1 MADDDRFSDAYH
13 TCYVLS
19 GLSSAQHKWTLTGAR
34 PDAAVLETDQ
44 WVVTPHTEG
53 EQIFNEDDR
62 ICTTHPVYAIPQH
75 KVQAILDYFTSKTG
89 F

>member
-1 MADDDRFSDAYH
+1 
-13 TCYVLS
+13 VLS

-34 PDAAVLETDQ
+34 PDANVLGTDQ
-44 WVVTPHTEG
+44 WIVAPHTEG

-62 ICTTHPVYAIPQH
+62 VCTTHPVYAIPQH
-75 KVQAILDYFTSKTG
+75 KVQGIMDHFASKSG